1 MKREELNKQSEKM
14 GNVYDFVEKAIT
26 TWSEEQKED
35 ILIHLVCLWAVA
47 DIAEN
52 RGGRRHPLVG
62 SIRNMFRSYGLK
74 TAAEIAELEKKL
86 ED

>member
-1 MKREELNKQSEKM
+1 MKQNELNKQSEKM
-14 GNVYDFVEKAIT
+14 ENMCDFVKKAIS
-26 TWSEEQKED
+26 TWDEEKKEN

-52 RGGRRHPLVG
+52 QGGRRHPLVG

-74 TAAEIAELEKKL
+74 TSAEIAELEKKL